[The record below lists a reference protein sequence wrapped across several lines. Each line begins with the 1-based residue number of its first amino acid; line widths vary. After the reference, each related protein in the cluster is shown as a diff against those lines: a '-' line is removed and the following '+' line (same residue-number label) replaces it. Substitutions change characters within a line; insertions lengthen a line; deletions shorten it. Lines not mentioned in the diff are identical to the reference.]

1 MKRQWALITGAS
13 SGIGYQYARVLA
25 NKGYD
30 LIIVS
35 NEEQEIISKGKLLSR
50 DFGVDV
56 HPVCMDLAT
65 TDAAEKLFRFC
76 KDNKLQV
83 GILINNAGMFS
94 LGEIVDSE
102 ASRNEKI
109 LTLHMHTPT
118 MLCHYFGQVMKQEG
132 RGHILNMSSMAAWL
146 PYSGIGL
153 YAASKRYLK
162 NFSRS
167 LRTELKDYG
176 VHVTTVCPG
185 AIATDLYNLPQ
196 HYQRLALRL
205 GVMMTPE
212 KLAAKGIRAMFHRR
226 ACILP
231 GTINYILLP
240 LARLTP
246 LKLVHILMRKSGLL
260 PLTKTEK

>member
-1 MKRQWALITGAS
+1 MEQHWALITGAS

-25 NKGYD
+25 NKGYN

-35 NEEQEIISKGKLLSR
+35 NEEEEIITKGRLLSQ

-56 HPVCMDLAT
+56 RPVYMDLAT
-65 TDAAEKLFRFC
+65 TDAAKQLFGFC
-76 KDNKLQV
+76 KDNELQV
-83 GILINNAGMFS
+83 EILINNAGIFN
-94 LGEIVDSE
+94 LGEIVSCE

-109 LTLHMHTPT
+109 QILHMYTPT
-118 MLCHYFGQVMKQEG
+118 MLCYYFGQVMKQQG
-132 RGHILNMSSMAAWL
+132 RGYILNMSSMAAWL

-176 VHVTTVCPG
+176 VYVTTICPG
-185 AIATDLYNLPQ
+185 AIATDLYHLPR

-205 GVMMTPE
+205 GIMMTPE
-212 KLAAKGIRAMFHRR
+212 KLAAKGIRALFQHR

-231 GTINYILLP
+231 GTVNYILLP

-246 LKLVHILMRKSGLL
+246 LKLVHLLMRKSGLL
-260 PLTKTEK
+260 PYTKTEA